1 MKSRVKTFH
10 KEVPVQKTETVIDY
24 KIPLIFSLEEIAFL
38 QMLVYRTGGD
48 PITSPRR
55 VADSICQKI
64 NTAIYPRDV
73 ARGAQ
78 RAYVANAY
86 FSEKSV
92 SEAASAWRISFDSSQ
107 EAAACQALA
116 EQAAWTAN
124 FARES
129 DNVAVVT
136 RQETKT
142 NFVMEKRVDLN
153 LSDLTPSQVLA
164 LRNVPELAK
173 IFDRHGI

>member
-1 MKSRVKTFH
+1 MKSRVKTFL
-10 KEVPVQKTETVIDY
+10 KEVPVQKTETITEF
-24 KIPLIFSLEEIAFL
+24 KIPLTLSLEEVAFL
-38 QMLVYRTGGD
+38 QLLVYRTGGD
-48 PITSPRR
+48 PDTSPRR

-64 NTAIYPRDV
+64 KAAIFPDADSYE
-73 ARGAQ
+73 AR
-78 RAYVANAY
+78 RAWLASGE
-86 FSEKSV
+86 FSSESV
-92 SEAASAWRISFDSSQ
+92 DLASRSWGISFNSAV
-107 EAAACQALA
+107 AAAANKALA

-129 DNVAVVT
+129 TNVASIE

-142 NFVMEKRVDLN
+142 QFVMEKRVDLN

-164 LRNVPELAK
+164 LRNVPELAE